1 MVRNYVFVCE
11 TVEYMLERTHHSK
24 AQTLKSLDLALR
36 VLESFSHRRS
46 ERGVTEL
53 AKEFK
58 VSKATI
64 YRVLA
69 TLERRDY
76 VVQNPSN
83 DRYQLG
89 PVTRRLGQAA
99 LNQIDLPLEARPY
112 MEQLRDRVGEE
123 VHLAVLDGSEV
134 VYIAK
139 VDGLQPVQ
147 VMSSVGTRCPI
158 HCVSTGKALLAYTD
172 PGYLD
177 RLSTKGLVRYTE
189 STYATLDS
197 LTEELAR
204 IRQDGYAVNRGEW
217 RAEVSGVAAPVFDGT
232 QRVVAAIGIC
242 GPSMRL
248 NEGNI
253 ATSVPAVV
261 DVSKRLSAHLG
272 ALKHG

>member
-1 MVRNYVFVCE
+1 MAQHA
-11 TVEYMLERTHHSK
+11 HHSK

-36 VLESFSHRRS
+36 VLESFGHHGRS

-64 YRVLA
+64 YRVLT

-83 DRYQLG
+83 DLYQLG
-89 PVTRRLGQAA
+89 PVIRRLGQAA
-99 LNQIDLPLEARPY
+99 LSQIDLPVEARLY
-112 MEQLRDRVGEE
+112 MEQLRDKVGEE

-139 VDGLQPVQ
+139 LDGLQPVQ
-147 VMSSVGTRCPI
+147 VASNVGDRCPV
-158 HCVSTGKALLAYTD
+158 HCVSTGKALLAYAD

-177 RLSTKGLVRYTE
+177 RLAVGGLVRYTE
-189 STYATLDS
+189 RTYAALDS
-197 LTEELAR
+197 LAGELAR

-217 RAEVSGVAAPVFDGT
+217 REEVSGVAAPVFDGT
-232 QRVVAAIGIC
+232 QKAVAAIGIC
-242 GPSMRL
+242 GPGTRL
-248 NEGNI
+248 NERNI
-253 ATSVPAVV
+253 ATSAPAVL
-261 DVSKRLSAHLG
+261 DVAERLSARLG
-272 ALKHG
+272 ALEHG

>member
-1 MVRNYVFVCE
+1 MVE
-11 TVEYMLERTHHSK
+11 HAHHSK

-36 VLESFSHRRS
+36 VLESFGHGRS

-53 AKEFK
+53 ATEFN

-89 PVTRRLGQAA
+89 PVTRRLGQMA
-99 LNQIDLPLEARPY
+99 LTQIDLPVEARPY
-112 MEQLRDRVGEE
+112 MEELRDRVGEE

-147 VMSSVGTRCPI
+147 VASSTGTRCPV
-158 HCVSTGKALLAYTD
+158 HCVSTGKALLAHAD
-172 PGYLD
+172 PGYLE
-177 RLSTKGLVRYTE
+177 RLAAAGIVRYTE
-189 STYATLDS
+189 RTYATLDS
-197 LTEELAR
+197 LAKELAR
-204 IRQDGYAVNRGEW
+204 IRQHGYAVNRGEW
-217 RAEVSGVAAPVFDGT
+217 RTEVSGVAAPVSDGT
-232 QRVVAAIGIC
+232 QKVVAAIGIC

-248 NEGNI
+248 NEQSI
-253 ATSVPAVV
+253 ATSIPAVV
-261 DVSKRLSAHLG
+261 DVARRLSERLG
-272 ALKHG
+272 ARAHD